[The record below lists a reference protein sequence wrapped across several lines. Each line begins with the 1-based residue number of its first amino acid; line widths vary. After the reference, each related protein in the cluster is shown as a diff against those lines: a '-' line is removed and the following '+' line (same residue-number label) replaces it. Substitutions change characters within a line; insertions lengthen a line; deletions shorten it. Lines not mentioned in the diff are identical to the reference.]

1 MAGLSAT
8 PARAGS
14 VDLIE
19 TVVDVPLGLGVE
31 HELLNADVQK
41 LTDKI
46 VVLAGH
52 QMHVEG
58 HARACAE
65 LCDGVQPQRHARTEM
80 AVENVHMQQLNAAV
94 LQRFDRLLQIAQVTA
109 GNQRGGENAAF
120 VPDAHWPYS
129 SFP

>member
-1 MAGLSAT
+1 M
-8 PARAGS
+8 
-14 VDLIE
+14 DLIE
-19 TVVDVPLGLGVE
+19 AVVDVPLGLGVE
-31 HELLNADVQK
+31 HKLLNADVQK

-52 QMHVEG
+52 QMHVKG
-58 HARACAE
+58 YARARAE
-65 LCDGVQPQRHARTEM
+65 LCDGVQPQRHARAEM

-94 LQRFDRLLQIAQVTA
+94 LQRFDRLLQIAQVAA
-109 GNQRGGENAAF
+109 GNQRGGENTAF